1 MKMRVFTR
9 STDDSDSIP
18 VYLKLQ
24 RFLKE
29 KIENKLWEPGQAIP
43 TERVL
48 AKSHNVSIGTVK
60 KAISG
65 LVSLGYLYRIQ
76 GKGTFVGGTTL
87 LRENLRYNVLLKDFK
102 DKTAGLKPRLLEKRL
117 IKGFM
122 PVNSY
127 LRIRISQG
135 LYELKRLMVYE
146 EKPLVYIISYLP
158 EKMFKNL
165 SERPTSFFEECAIYE
180 ALERSYGL
188 PTIYNHE
195 LFSVKQADEE
205 TAKRLQIP
213 EGTPLQH
220 IEMLSFTYKDEP
232 YEYRRTF
239 CLTDQRKVFRIIR

>member
-1 MKMRVFTR
+1 MRVFTR

-29 KIENKLWEPGQAIP
+29 KIENKLWEPGQMIP
-43 TERVL
+43 TERML
-48 AKSHNVSIGTVK
+48 AKSHNVSVGTVK
-60 KAISG
+60 KAIAD
-65 LVSLGYLYRIQ
+65 LVIQGYLYRIQ

-87 LRENLRYNVLLKDFK
+87 LRENLRYNVLLKDFQ
-102 DKTAGLKPRLLEKRL
+102 DKTAALKPRLLEKRL
-117 IKGFM
+117 IKGFK
-122 PVNSY
+122 PVNAY

-135 LYELKRLMVYE
+135 LYELKRLFIYE
-146 EKPLVYIISYLP
+146 EKPLVYTISYLP
-158 EKMFKNL
+158 EKMFKDL

-195 LFSVKQADEE
+195 LFSVEQADEDA
-205 TAKRLQIP
+205 AKRLQIP

-220 IEMLSFTYKDEP
+220 IEMLSFTYKNEP
-232 YEYRRTF
+232 YEYRSTF